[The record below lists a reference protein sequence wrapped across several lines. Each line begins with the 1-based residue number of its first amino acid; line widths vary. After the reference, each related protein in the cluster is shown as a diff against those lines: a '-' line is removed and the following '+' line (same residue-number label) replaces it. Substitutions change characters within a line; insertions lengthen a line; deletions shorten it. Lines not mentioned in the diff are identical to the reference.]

1 MAKRSSSPQ
10 QCPPSETAELLTCG
24 TSQTALVAAASAS
37 AAKAQGHMSASVTIS
52 TATAVAAGGSS
63 SSSSHDPVLAEAAVR
78 ALAEHGA
85 ARAAAF
91 AHVVTL
97 SDDED
102 FFVVDGGV
110 TDSDPDTEELLGRVD
125 WQMAQNSEDYDVPS
139 GYVQ

>member
-1 MAKRSSSPQ
+1 
-10 QCPPSETAELLTCG
+10 
-24 TSQTALVAAASAS
+24 
-37 AAKAQGHMSASVTIS
+37 MSTSVTIS

-63 SSSSHDPVLAEAAVR
+63 SSHDPVLAEAAAR
-78 ALAEHGA
+78 ALAERGA

-139 GYVQ
+139 GYVRCSCCTTV